1 MVGKQAEHYPKSTNE
16 GSMEE
21 TTKRTG
27 VSPISGVAPPKDRQ
41 FGAKNGNPRN
51 PSGWKKSDTLR
62 YKWEQMLKLDD
73 DELQAVLDDPKATR
87 VEHMTAEILLDKTMK
102 PAEKM
107 SILATLS
114 NQIYGMPKQVNE
126 NKNIEIKPILPM
138 KGKK

>member
-1 MVGKQAEHYPKSTNE
+1 MSEGKATKQPK
-16 GSMEE
+16 
-21 TTKRTG
+21 R
-27 VSPISGVAPPKDRQ
+27 VSPISGTPPPDGFEKYPERRHN
-41 FGAKNGNPRN
+41 GA
-51 PSGWKKSDTLR
+51 WKKEDTLR

-73 DELQAVLDDPKATR
+73 AELETVLANPKASR
-87 VEHMTAEILLDKTMK
+87 VEHMTAEILLDKTMR

-138 KGKK
+138 KDKK

>member
-1 MVGKQAEHYPKSTNE
+1 MSNKTATAQAK
-16 GSMEE
+16 G
-21 TTKRTG
+21 
-27 VSPISGVAPPKDRQ
+27 SPINGVVPPKERQ
-41 FGAKNGNPRN
+41 FGQPNGNPRN

-73 DELQAVLDDPKATR
+73 DELQAVLDNPKATR

-138 KGKK
+138 KEKK

>member
-1 MVGKQAEHYPKSTNE
+1 MSEKTPTAQGEYKVGN
-16 GSMEE
+16 
-21 TTKRTG
+21 KR
-27 VSPISGVAPPKDRQ
+27 PPKERQ
-41 FGAKNGNPRN
+41 FGQPNGNPRN

-62 YKWEQMLKLDD
+62 YKWEQMMKLDD
-73 DELQAVLDDPKATR
+73 DELQAVLDNHKATR

-138 KGKK
+138 KEKK

>member
-1 MVGKQAEHYPKSTNE
+1 MSKKTPKTQGDYEVGNKK
-16 GSMEE
+16 
-21 TTKRTG
+21 
-27 VSPISGVAPPKDRQ
+27 PPKNRQ
-41 FGAKNGNPRN
+41 FGQPEGNKQ
-51 PSGWKKSDTLR
+51 GKGFWKKEDTLR
-62 YKWEQMLKLDD
+62 YKWEQMMRLDD

-138 KGKK
+138 KEKK

>member
-1 MVGKQAEHYPKSTNE
+1 MSEKTPTAQGEYKVGN
-16 GSMEE
+16 
-21 TTKRTG
+21 KR
-27 VSPISGVAPPKDRQ
+27 PPKERQ
-41 FGAKNGNPRN
+41 FGQPNGNPRN

-62 YKWEQMLKLDD
+62 FKWEQMMKLDD

-138 KGKK
+138 KEKK

>member
-1 MVGKQAEHYPKSTNE
+1 MTEGKATKQPK
-16 GSMEE
+16 
-21 TTKRTG
+21 R
-27 VSPISGVAPPKDRQ
+27 VSPISGTPPPDGFEKYPERRHN
-41 FGAKNGNPRN
+41 GA
-51 PSGWKKSDTLR
+51 WKKEDTLR
-62 YKWEQMLKLDD
+62 YKWEQMMKLDD

>member
-1 MVGKQAEHYPKSTNE
+1 MKA
-16 GSMEE
+16 
-21 TTKRTG
+21 TTKQEKPTL
-27 VSPISGVAPPKDRQ
+27 
-41 FGAKNGNPRN
+41 KNGNPINEATQFGKPNGN
-51 PSGWKKSDTLR
+51 PRHNGAWKKEDTLR

-73 DELQAVLDDPKATR
+73 AELETVLANPKASR

-138 KGKK
+138 KDKK

>member
-1 MVGKQAEHYPKSTNE
+1 MTEGKATKQPK
-16 GSMEE
+16 
-21 TTKRTG
+21 R
-27 VSPISGVAPPKDRQ
+27 VSPISGTPPPDGFEKYPERRHN
-41 FGAKNGNPRN
+41 GA
-51 PSGWKKSDTLR
+51 WKKEDTLR

-73 DELQAVLDDPKATR
+73 DELQAVLNNPKATR

-138 KGKK
+138 KEKK